1 MVSRENIKIRA
12 FEISHYIILRG
23 IMRTGYPQR
32 CSSRTEDVLDVNA
45 RAVIHE
51 HVISETNI

>member
-1 MVSRENIKIRA
+1 MASRENIKIRA

-23 IMRTGYPQR
+23 IMRTGYPQDALLALKMSLMLTR
-32 CSSRTEDVLDVNA
+32 A
-45 RAVIHE
+45 RVIHE